1 MAVNPNAVGFGLL
14 DFDPLF
20 EDHGFVVF
28 RHKKERDQ
36 FIPTSCLNMLT
47 KTADAVDGC
56 DDTNE
61 IKGAEEGKRKRY
73 HREKRHGVDN
83 THPGVRK
90 TT

>member
-1 MAVNPNAVGFGLL
+1 
-14 DFDPLF
+14 
-20 EDHGFVVF
+20 
-28 RHKKERDQ
+28 
-36 FIPTSCLNMLT
+36 MLM
-47 KTADAVDGC
+47 KTADTVNGC